1 MYLFRHQPSEDPLLV
16 RPPSEFMP
24 QIPDFLDEANTED
37 WEKIQHQE
45 ATEEKLPT
53 PPAKDAVYKLKGPII
68 HALVPPQPQLQCSTP
83 SPEDEMRGWDMLDSQ
98 FISNPNGNNNV
109 TSNDS
114 RGQVQIYEVDDDD
127 VALEYSAFLIFRES
141 STTEPPPVRTTDLT
155 SGILGPDA
163 VRTNPWAGIEEIRMD
178 EAERPP
184 NNAEQDPEKDL
195 PPPQPLEGQADSD
208 GESIA
213 SEASDLS
220 NEASDRLDRMLLLRA
235 QMVQMEGRLNL
246 NDLQVRSPDSDQEIK
261 QTEKILRKMR
271 RQAERRYTAG
281 MFISLVQPLLTPS

>member
-1 MYLFRHQPSEDPLLV
+1 
-16 RPPSEFMP
+16 MP

-37 WEKIQHQE
+37 WEKIQRQE

-68 HALVPPQPQLQCSTP
+68 HAPQPQLQRSTP
-83 SPEDEMRGWDMLDSQ
+83 SLEDELKGWDMLDSQ

-109 TSNDS
+109 TSNDH
-114 RGQVQIYEVDDDD
+114 QVQIYDVDDDD
-127 VALEYSAFLIFRES
+127 VALEYSAFLVIRPES
-141 STTEPPPVRTTDLT
+141 STTEPPPVRTADFT
-155 SGILGPDA
+155 SGILGPDT

-178 EAERPP
+178 KETERPP

-195 PPPQPLEGQADSD
+195 PPQLLEGQADSD

-220 NEASDRLDRMLLLRA
+220 NEPSNRLDGMLLLRA
-235 QMVQMEGRLNL
+235 QMVQVESRL
-246 NDLQVRSPDSDQEIK
+246 NDLRNPDSDQEIK
-261 QTEKILRKMR
+261 QTKKILRKMR
-271 RQAERRYTAG
+271 RQAERRYAAG
-281 MFISLVQPLLTPS
+281 LFMSLAHPLFIFQPPS